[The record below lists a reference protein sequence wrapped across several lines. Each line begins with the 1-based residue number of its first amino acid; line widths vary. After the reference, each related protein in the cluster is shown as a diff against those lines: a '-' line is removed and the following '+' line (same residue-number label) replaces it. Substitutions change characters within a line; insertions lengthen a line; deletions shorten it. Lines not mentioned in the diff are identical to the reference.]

1 MNNTNNNIVSVEIER
16 LAKRHG
22 VNITSNA
29 IEQFVATAGVR
40 ELQSAELATVVGGA
54 TPNPTPE
61 QCTKFFTFP
70 STTWG
75 F

>member
-1 MNNTNNNIVSVEIER
+1 MKHHNNANVNAEIAG

-22 VNITSNA
+22 IQVSTNE
-29 IEQFVATAGVR
+29 IEAFVASAGVR
-40 ELQSAELATVVGGA
+40 ELQESELGQVAGAVG
-54 TPNPTPE
+54 PTPE

-70 STTWG
+70 STTWT

>member
-1 MNNTNNNIVSVEIER
+1 MKNATNHNVNAEIAN

-22 VNITSNA
+22 INITSNA
-29 IEQFVATAGVR
+29 IDQFVATAGVR
-40 ELQSAELATVVGGA
+40 ELQSAELAPVVGGA
-54 TPNPTPE
+54 KPNPTPE

>member
-1 MNNTNNNIVSVEIER
+1 MKNHNNANVNAEIAG

-22 VNITSNA
+22 INVNANE
-29 IEQFVATAGVR
+29 IEAFVATAGVR
-40 ELQSAELATVVGGA
+40 ELHDSDLGRIAGA
-54 TPNPTPE
+54 AQPTPE

-70 STTWG
+70 STTWT

>member
-1 MNNTNNNIVSVEIER
+1 MKDPKNMNVNAKIAG

-22 VNITSNA
+22 INISANE
-29 IEQFVATAGVR
+29 IEAFVATAGVR
-40 ELQSAELATVVGGA
+40 ELQESDLSQVAGA
-54 TPNPTPE
+54 AAPTPE

-70 STTWG
+70 SKTWT

>member
-1 MNNTNNNIVSVEIER
+1 MKNAANHNINAEIAS

-22 VNITSNA
+22 ISIA
-29 IEQFVATAGVR
+29 SSEIDQFVAAAGVR
-40 ELQSAELATVVGGA
+40 ELNAAELKTVVGGMM
-54 TPNPTPE
+54 PTPA

>member
-1 MNNTNNNIVSVEIER
+1 MKNTNNHNVNAEIAG

-22 VNITSNA
+22 INIDSSA
-29 IEQFVATAGVR
+29 IDQFVATAGVR
-40 ELQSAELATVVGGA
+40 ELQSAELGSVVGGLM
-54 TPNPTPE
+54 PNPTPQ
-61 QCTKFFTFP
+61 QCTKFFTYP

>member
-1 MNNTNNNIVSVEIER
+1 MKNATNNNVNAEIAS

-22 VNITSNA
+22 VNMTSNA
-29 IEQFVATAGVR
+29 IDQFVATAGVR
-40 ELQSAELATVVGGA
+40 ELQAAELTPVVGGA
-54 TPNPTPE
+54 KPTPA